1 MSYGRIMNGGAVED
15 WARSDTVE
23 AMGDLF
29 RALATPVR
37 LSIVMELSAAPRA
50 VGELVEAL
58 GVSQPL
64 VSQHLRVLRAAR
76 LTVSETSWPRGSSSS
91 DVTGGVPSSRALA
104 GAPTLA
110 SARASATARRPG
122 WEREWGKVRMGSSSG
137 AEHHP
142 TRGSAPR
149 RRRIPAPVG
158 QAECVLT
165 RAARGAATT
174 PAAARGLRSGR
185 GAGWRTGRPD
195 WRIRRSGPPPAP
207 GCRGGRGGSRRG
219 NV

>member
-104 GAPTLA
+104 GGAHAGQRQRQGQRNRAP
-110 SARASATARRPG
+110 ARVGEGVGESTDGKLLGGGTPSNAGIRAAQATDPRAGR
-122 WEREWGKVRMGSSSG
+122 SSG
-137 AEHHP
+137 VRAHP
-142 TRGSAPR
+142 RGTRRGDDSSR
-149 RRRIPAPVG
+149 
-158 QAECVLT
+158 CT
-165 RAARGAATT
+165 R
-174 PAAARGLRSGR
+174 PSI
-185 GAGWRTGRPD
+185 W
-195 WRIRRSGPPPAP
+195 
-207 GCRGGRGGSRRG
+207 SRRWLAHWAP
-219 NV
+219 